1 MARIEVFPFK
11 VWDPLAGAII
21 VVTRLST
28 RDFIRSAGG
37 EIIEGRM
44 RTVDESLVDHNGR
57 IVLDSGIEGVKFLKE
72 LDAVGHAEA
81 PRHVNLKHTTLLA
94 NAGLVTRATGSSPG
108 MVAYDITKLGRQ
120 FVHDLLS

>member
-1 MARIEVFPFK
+1 MEYATFREWLTEHGGRF
-11 VWDPLAGAII
+11 DNQHEERGQGNGT
-21 VVTRLST
+21 VTIYR
-28 RDFIRSAGG
+28 
-37 EIIEGRM
+37 EGRM

-108 MVAYDITKLGRQ
+108 MV
-120 FVHDLLS
+120 